1 MLQDPEEC
9 TSGSLLHCKLA
20 TSTNIVETIG
30 AASESACRQD
40 DYISSQTHY
49 NFRAVKPAC
58 LKENCLMAVNC
69 KPTDR
74 ASLMD
79 VSNYGQKKCRRTAS
93 CQVRNPEMDGWEI
106 GGLVLEKSCLKY
118 AEGCTGSVSKSSRR
132 VCSWFQNLMFWH
144 AMTSIFQLCVYCE
157 IEPARRISLLIETF
171 ATSMETSR
179 RIQFAR

>member
-1 MLQDPEEC
+1 MPHFLIIHLATSMIVKCTISREVCACSIQPLQTVYLDQPDLFILQDPEGC
-9 TSGSLLHCKLA
+9 TSSSLLHCKLA
-20 TSTNIVETIG
+20 TSTNIAETVG

-93 CQVRNPEMDGWEI
+93 CQVPNPEMDGWEI

-118 AEGCTGSVSKSSRR
+118 AEGCSGSVSKSSRQ
-132 VCSWFQNLMFWH
+132 VCS
-144 AMTSIFQLCVYCE
+144 
-157 IEPARRISLLIETF
+157 
-171 ATSMETSR
+171 
-179 RIQFAR
+179 